1 MAQPFY
7 AKKHKFE
14 KTADGS
20 IKIDKAK
27 FELEEAEEIARMIFS
42 SNPFSNISAQVAIWE
57 KNGNLLKTILV
68 ATILLL
74 IIVILFV
81 RR

>member
-7 AKKHKFE
+7 AKRHKFE
-14 KTADGS
+14 KTPDGL
-20 IKIDKAK
+20 IKIDRAK

-42 SNPFSNISAQVAIWE
+42 SNPLSNFSAQVAIWE
-57 KNGNLLKTILV
+57 KNGNLLKAILV

-74 IIVILFV
+74 IVVILFV